1 MTDKTIPILPCRS
14 IGEILGFYRALGFEV
29 TYQQTAP
36 NTYAVV
42 ERGDIELHFFVL
54 KALDAADNW
63 GSCYVRVAD
72 VDSLYEAFTT
82 GLRASLGRLPSR
94 GVPRINALRDMSYG
108 VRQFVVVDPGGNY
121 IRIGQPI
128 DATAA
133 PRVAEAGRLER
144 SLVAAV
150 TLADSKDDAPAA
162 LKVLESAMAADPA
175 APDRV
180 WVRAWI
186 LRADRAIRMG
196 EVDVARRALAAARSI
211 QLNAR
216 DRTAIVDDLERALAL
231 DEVLEGR

>member
-1 MTDKTIPILPCRS
+1 M
-14 IGEILGFYRALGFEV
+14 
-29 TYQQTAP
+29 
-36 NTYAVV
+36 
-42 ERGDIELHFFVL
+42 
-54 KALDAADNW
+54 
-63 GSCYVRVAD
+63 
-72 VDSLYEAFTT
+72 
-82 GLRASLGRLPSR
+82 
-94 GVPRINALRDMSYG
+94 
-108 VRQFVVVDPGGNY
+108 
-121 IRIGQPI
+121 
-128 DATAA
+128 
-133 PRVAEAGRLER
+133 AEAGRLER

-216 DRTAIVDDLERALAL
+216 DGTAIVDDLERARAL